1 MAGGIETRSNLPRAL
16 WPGVKTWFGQDY
28 NDHPQFVDKMFDIR
42 SSDMAFEE
50 DVELTGFGLIA
61 TKNEGGP
68 ISYDAMKQG
77 YTSRYTHVSYAL
89 GFIVTREEFDDNVY
103 RKVGA
108 QRSRALSRS
117 FRVSRE
123 IIGANVL
130 NNGFTASGNAD
141 GVALFSTAHP
151 TPAGTQSNR
160 LATDADFSESAV
172 EDMVKLMA
180 QAKDSSGL
188 PIAITPRRI
197 IAGTD
202 YMFEVERLMKSVSR
216 VGTADND
223 INALRSMGLFT
234 GEPIINPYLTDSDAW
249 FVTTDA
255 QDGLIG
261 YNRTP
266 LEIRRDNDFDT
277 LNLKVA
283 GFTRYSF
290 GYTDWRGVY
299 GTPGG

>member
-16 WPGVKTWFGQDY
+16 WPGIKTWFGQDY
-28 NDHPQFVDKMFDIR
+28 RDHPLFADKMFDTR

-50 DVELTGFGLIA
+50 DVELTGYGLVA
-61 TKNEGGP
+61 VKSEGGS

-103 RKVGA
+103 RKVA
-108 QRSRALSRS
+108 AKRSRALSRS

-123 IIGANVL
+123 IVAANVL
-130 NNGFTASGNAD
+130 NNGASVTGNAD

-151 TPAGTQSNR
+151 TRAGNQANKMT
-160 LATDADFSESAV
+160 TDADFSEAAV

-180 QAKDSSGL
+180 QAKDSTGL
-188 PIAITPRRI
+188 PIAIRPKRI

-202 YMFEVERLMKSVSR
+202 YMFEIERLMKSVSR

-223 INALRSMGLFT
+223 INAIRSMGLFS

-249 FVTTDA
+249 FITTDVT
-255 QDGLIG
+255 DGLIG
-261 YNRTP
+261 YNRTA

-283 GFTRYSF
+283 GFERYSY

-299 GTPGG
+299 GSFGG